1 MEIFLVDTWRNV
13 TYTTPKD
20 ADAGK
25 MLRALTAGHTGENP
39 ALEIRCDKEFADAI
53 VAIPDLKI
61 TPPEESGRSTMTAK
75 GSVGHSTFQ
84 GIPIVVVESP
94 PKN

>member
-1 MEIFLVDTWRNV
+1 MEISLVDTWRNV

-39 ALEIRCDKEFADAI
+39 QLEIRCDKEFADAI
-53 VAIPDLKI
+53 AAVPDLGVIPAKD
-61 TPPEESGRSTMTAK
+61 SGRSTMTAK

-84 GIPIVVVESP
+84 GIPIVV
-94 PKN
+94 